1 MYEKLCNGFRFI
13 EKCMSFIFGR
23 LRCRWSCTDSHH
35 DFTFTLPAGGSKRRG
50 NGTWTPGVEEQVQ
63 VRGGVPLGALHAHAS
78 GDGHVHL
85 KLPHDGGGIWCDAEH
100 HRCTLRLQNPAWP
113 RTAATV
119 TEGHHHQGALI
130 GRRIGAWWKSYFLIL
145 YLSRW
150 KNHFQERRGIISHCN
165 KKNAMGC
172 FYVTKTHF

>member
-1 MYEKLCNGFRFI
+1 MTDISHLWYYYKGSLLCNYEMYEKLCN

-23 LRCRWSCTDSHH
+23 LRCRWSCTDSDH

-63 VRGGVPLGALHAHAS
+63 VSGGVPLWALHAHAS

-85 KLPHDGGGIWCDAEH
+85 KLPHNGGGIWCDAEH

-113 RTAATV
+113 RTAAMV

-150 KNHFQERRGIISHCN
+150 KNHFQREAWH
-165 KKNAMGC
+165 
-172 FYVTKTHF
+172 HFSL